1 MIVICIKLRIK
12 GKIVELKN
20 LNGVITTVNNTF
32 IITFNINFYIEDL
45 SLIYLQS
52 LYDLRIPRQNF
63 SNHKLIDAINYSI
76 YYQATK

>member
-20 LNGVITTVNNTF
+20 LNGVLDHSKQFHNHIQYQF
-32 IITFNINFYIEDL
+32 LYRR
-45 SLIYLQS
+45 S

-76 YYQATK
+76 YYQAT

>member
-20 LNGVITTVNNTF
+20 LNGVISTVNNTF
-32 IITFNINFYIEDL
+32 IITININIEDL
-45 SLIYLQS
+45 SLIRLQS
-52 LYDLRIPRQNF
+52 VYDLRIPRQNF

-76 YYQATK
+76 YYQAT